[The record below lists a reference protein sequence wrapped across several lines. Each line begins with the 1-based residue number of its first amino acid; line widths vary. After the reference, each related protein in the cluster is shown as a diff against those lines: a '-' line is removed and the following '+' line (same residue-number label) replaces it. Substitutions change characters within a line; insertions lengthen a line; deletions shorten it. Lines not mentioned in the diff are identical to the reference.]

1 MCTCVHAKSHGPA
14 IFFRGLWGA
23 SGAPTVH
30 NLLTEAV
37 QVVREGPGASG
48 FLSIAIPPTLS
59 NLEVAASAL
68 GSTDPRPLSV
78 IISSYIGEPRALVNT
93 PQLERFGG
101 PNGPQKPPGAPEV
114 QKDTFT

>member
-1 MCTCVHAKSHGPA
+1 MLPDAPAHRLQRRARSLTVRAAFYSAVSRAKSHGPA

-30 NLLTEAV
+30 NLLTETV

-68 GSTDPRPLSV
+68 G
-78 IISSYIGEPRALVNT
+78 
-93 PQLERFGG
+93 
-101 PNGPQKPPGAPEV
+101 
-114 QKDTFT
+114 

>member
-1 MCTCVHAKSHGPA
+1 MAQLYFSAG
-14 IFFRGLWGA
+14 
-23 SGAPTVH
+23 SGAPAAPHARSPPVH
-30 NLLTEAV
+30 NLLAEAV
-37 QVVREGPGASG
+37 QVVREGPVASG
-48 FLSIAIPPTLS
+48 FLSISIPPTLS

-101 PNGPQKPPGAPEV
+101 PIEPTTGPQH
-114 QKDTFT
+114 